1 MKKSSTILNTF
12 LLGLGL
18 LLSAQLVQA
27 KEVKQ
32 TFKGL
37 TLNANL
43 VMAEGKSFKDGMAL
57 LTHGTLTHSGRST
70 YANIQ
75 KLLAERGISSIAPNL
90 SLGINDRHGEYDCS
104 VPHRHLHEDALD
116 EIGFWVDWLK
126 KQGTDSLTLM
136 GHSRGGNQTA
146 WFSVERDDPI
156 IKDIIL
162 IAPQTWRYQSE
173 KADYQKKYNQSIDPV
188 FAKAEKL
195 VKAGK
200 GETLIKDINF
210 IYCKHTDATANSIV
224 SYYKNE
230 PKMDTPTLLKKA
242 TKPTLV
248 IIGTE
253 DKVVSDLS
261 EKMAAVKNPQVHV
274 AVIDGANHHFR
285 DFFAED
291 LADQA
296 TDFIQAHQ

>member
-1 MKKSSTILNTF
+1 MKKSSPILHTF
-12 LLGLGL
+12 LLGLSL
-18 LLSAQLVQA
+18 LLSAQLVHA
-27 KEVKQ
+27 KEIKQ
-32 TFKGL
+32 TFNGL

-43 VMAEGKSFKDGMAL
+43 VMADGKSFQDGMVL

-70 YANIQ
+70 YSAIQ
-75 KLLAERGISSIAPNL
+75 KFLAERGISSIAPNL
-90 SLGINDRHGEYDCS
+90 SLGVNDRHGEYDCS

-146 WFSVERDDPI
+146 WFSVERDEPV
-156 IKDIIL
+156 IKDVIL
-162 IAPQTWRYQSE
+162 IAPQTWSYQSE
-173 KADYQKKYNQSIDPV
+173 KAEYQKKYNQSIDPI

-210 IYCKHTDATANSIV
+210 IYCKHTDATANAIV

-242 TKPTLV
+242 IKPTLV